1 MDILKRPYYFLS
13 NIERSMSQ
21 INHMVSR
28 DGGNGHSLESVWL
41 KLRDASSH
49 RSPFDSCWTPPALRH
64 FESLILG
71 EAEARE
77 ISK

>member
-1 MDILKRPYYFLS
+1 
-13 NIERSMSQ
+13 
-21 INHMVSR
+21 MVSR
-28 DGGNGHSLESVWL
+28 DGGNGPILESVGL

-64 FESLILG
+64 FESLMLG